1 MLRKTPDDNQRPP
14 PVVLALMVSPFRG
27 HGEKS
32 LSLSLFL
39 TSISHQNT
47 RHGTIRE
54 TIRSSG
60 VSNFYYRLSNHLLL
74 DFCVWRNEKE
84 WRCRVSIV
92 RIFFENLL
100 IMDRPWI
107 FIVRSTRR
115 SGEVNGIFV
124 SCFRYFSLFSVY
136 IL

>member
-32 LSLSLFL
+32 LSFSISLSPSS
-39 TSISHQNT
+39 TSHQNT

-54 TIRSSG
+54 TIQSSG

-84 WRCRVSIV
+84 WRCCVSSIV
-92 RIFFENLL
+92 RILAIL
-100 IMDRPWI
+100 SK
-107 FIVRSTRR
+107 FI
-115 SGEVNGIFV
+115 GNG
-124 SCFRYFSLFSVY
+124 
-136 IL
+136 